1 LKGSLVCYQN
11 EIKECILGI
20 SQQEI
25 QEYGV
30 YSETIATKMAYAA
43 KELMGSSIGVGISG
57 KLSEDPIQ
65 PEIATGTLFI
75 SVVSEQNQIHQK
87 LLSLYDRERNK
98 EVAAQ
103 AALLLIWK
111 LIQKDQA

>member
-1 LKGSLVCYQN
+1 
-11 EIKECILGI
+11 
-20 SQQEI
+20 
-25 QEYGV
+25 
-30 YSETIATKMAYAA
+30 
-43 KELMGSSIGVGISG
+43 
-57 KLSEDPIQ
+57 
-65 PEIATGTLFI
+65 FI
-75 SVVSEQNQIHQK
+75 SVVSEHNQIHQK

>member
-1 LKGSLVCYQN
+1 
-11 EIKECILGI
+11 
-20 SQQEI
+20 
-25 QEYGV
+25 
-30 YSETIATKMAYAA
+30 MAYAA
-43 KELMGSSIGVGISG
+43 KKIMGSSIGVGISG

-75 SVVSEQNQIHQK
+75 SVVSDQNQIHQK